1 MPILLPD
8 SGKFRSSSSAP
19 MHMSSYASQG
29 ASYRDL
35 EVLSASP
42 DRLLLM
48 LFDHLAVQLERARIG
63 TERQDLNLQVGAL
76 IKARA
81 ILGEL
86 LATLD
91 FEQGGE
97 IATQLADLYQ
107 FMLLQLV
114 DVGQRGDLEMLRRLS
129 LLAGTIRD
137 GFAGAAEQVSTMKLS
152 A

>member
-1 MPILLPD
+1 MMPILGSVSRDASQL
-8 SGKFRSSSSAP
+8 SSAH
-19 MHMSSYASQG
+19 MHMSYASQA

-48 LFDHLAVQLERARIG
+48 LFDGLLVQLERARLG
-63 TERQDLNLQVGAL
+63 TERNNLEMQVTGL
-76 IKARA
+76 TKSRA

-107 FMLLQLV
+107 FMLVELV
-114 DVGQRGDLEMLRRLS
+114 DVGQRRDVAMMRRLS
-129 LLAGTIRD
+129 ALVTNLRD
-137 GFAGAAEQVSTMKLS
+137 GFAGAVEQVNTVRMS

>member
-1 MPILLPD
+1 
-8 SGKFRSSSSAP
+8 
-19 MHMSSYASQG
+19 MHMSYASQG

-48 LFDHLAVQLERARIG
+48 LFDHLLVQLERARLG
-63 TERQDLNLQVGAL
+63 TERNDLNIQVGAL
-76 IKARA
+76 VKARA

-97 IATQLADLYQ
+97 IAPQLADLYQ

-114 DVGQRGDLEMLRRLS
+114 DVGQRRDVAMLRRLS
-129 LLAGTIRD
+129 AIAGTLRD
-137 GFAGAAEQVSTMKLS
+137 GFAGAVERVNTVKLS

>member
-1 MPILLPD
+1 
-8 SGKFRSSSSAP
+8 
-19 MHMSSYASQG
+19 MHMSYASQG

-48 LFDHLAVQLERARIG
+48 LFDHLLVQLERARIG
-63 TERQDLNLQVGAL
+63 TERADLNLQVGAL
-76 IKARA
+76 VKARA

-114 DVGQRGDLEMLRRLS
+114 DVGQRRDVTMLRRLS
-129 LLAGTIRD
+129 AIAGTLRD
-137 GFAGAAEQVSTMKLS
+137 GFAGAVEQVNTVKLS

>member
-1 MPILLPD
+1 M
-8 SGKFRSSSSAP
+8 
-19 MHMSSYASQG
+19 SYASQG

-35 EVLSASP
+35 EVLSASQ

-48 LFDHLAVQLERARIG
+48 LFDHLLVQLERARIG
-63 TERQDLNLQVGAL
+63 TERDDLNIQVGAL
-76 IKARA
+76 VKARA

-97 IATQLADLYQ
+97 IAVQLADLYQ

-114 DVGQRGDLEMLRRLS
+114 DVGQRRDVVMMRRLS
-129 LLAGTIRD
+129 TIAQTLRD
-137 GFAGAAEQVSTMKLS
+137 GFAGAVEQVNTMKLS

>member
-1 MPILLPD
+1 
-8 SGKFRSSSSAP
+8 
-19 MHMSSYASQG
+19 MHMSYASQG

-48 LFDHLAVQLERARIG
+48 LFDHLLVQLERAKIG
-63 TERQDLNLQVGAL
+63 TERHDLNMQITAL
-76 IKARA
+76 VKARA

-97 IATQLADLYQ
+97 IAPQLADLYQ

-114 DVGQRGDLEMLRRLS
+114 DVGQRRDVAMLRRLS
-129 LLAGTIRD
+129 IIAGTLRD
-137 GFAGAAEQVSTMKLS
+137 GFAGAVEQVNTLKLS

>member
-1 MPILLPD
+1 M
-8 SGKFRSSSSAP
+8 
-19 MHMSSYASQG
+19 SYAKQG

-35 EVLSASP
+35 EVLSAAP

-48 LFDHLAVQLERARIG
+48 LFDHLLVQLERARIG
-63 TERQDLNLQVGAL
+63 TERIDLNVQVGAL
-76 IKARA
+76 VKARA
-81 ILGEL
+81 IIGEL

-91 FEQGGE
+91 FEQGGA

-114 DVGQRGDLEMLRRLS
+114 DVGQRRDVAMLRRLS
-129 LLAGTIRD
+129 AIAATLRD
-137 GFAGAAEQVSTMKLS
+137 GFAGAVKKVNAVQLS

>member
-1 MPILLPD
+1 
-8 SGKFRSSSSAP
+8 
-19 MHMSSYASQG
+19 MHMSYASQG

-48 LFDHLAVQLERARIG
+48 LFDHLLVQLERARIG
-63 TERQDLNLQVGAL
+63 TERTDLNMQVSAL
-76 IKARA
+76 VKARA

-114 DVGQRGDLEMLRRLS
+114 DVGQRRDVAMLRRLS
-129 LLAGTIRD
+129 AIAGTLRD
-137 GFAGAAEQVSTMKLS
+137 GFAGAVEQVNTVKLS

>member
-1 MPILLPD
+1 
-8 SGKFRSSSSAP
+8 
-19 MHMSSYASQG
+19 MHMSYAKQG

-48 LFDHLAVQLERARIG
+48 LFDHLLVQLERARIG
-63 TERQDLNLQVGAL
+63 TERADLNMQVAAL
-76 IKARA
+76 VKARA

-114 DVGQRGDLEMLRRLS
+114 DVGQRRDVAMLRRLS
-129 LLAGTIRD
+129 ALAGTLRD
-137 GFAGAAEQVSTMKLS
+137 GFAGAVEQVNTVKLS

>member
-1 MPILLPD
+1 M
-8 SGKFRSSSSAP
+8 
-19 MHMSSYASQG
+19 SYASQG

-35 EVLSASP
+35 EVLSASQ

-48 LFDHLAVQLERARIG
+48 LFDHLLVQLERARIG
-63 TERQDLNLQVGAL
+63 TERDNLSLQVGA
-76 IKARA
+76 IVKARA

-97 IATQLADLYQ
+97 IAVQLADLYQ

-114 DVGQRGDLEMLRRLS
+114 DVGQRRDLVMLRRLS
-129 LLAGTIRD
+129 IISATLRD
-137 GFAGAAEQVSTMKLS
+137 GFAGALEQVNTMKLS